1 MDAQIDAIRHFNRFY
16 TKQIGV
22 LSEGLLESP
31 FSLTEARVIY
41 ELAQHG
47 SPTASKLAHELRLD
61 PGYVSRIVRK
71 FEQRRLI
78 TKKSSDTDARQSVLS
93 LTARGR
99 KEFESLNQ
107 LSRNQVKEILAD
119 LSPLDQTRLLDAMRT
134 IEKLLGTS
142 IKDERISYIL
152 RPPHAGDMGW
162 VVQSNGSLYAQE
174 YGWDETYEALVAQ
187 IVADFVKNYDRKKER
202 CWIAEK
208 EGENIGC
215 VFLVKE
221 SNQVARLRLLIVD
234 PKARGLGVGKRLVD
248 ECTRFARQAGY
259 KKIVLWTNS
268 VLVAARGI
276 YEKAG
281 YKLVKAEKHHSFGH
295 DLTGETWELDL
306 SHGPP
311 LSALSS
317 TTDERR

>member
-1 MDAQIDAIRHFNRFY
+1 MDTKIDVVRQFNRFY

-31 FSLTEARVIY
+31 FSLTEARLIY
-41 ELAQHG
+41 ELAHRG
-47 SPTASKLAHELRLD
+47 SATASELANELRLD
-61 PGYVSRIVRK
+61 PGYLSRIVRK

-78 TKKSSDTDARQSVLS
+78 GKKSSEADARQSVLS
-93 LTARGR
+93 LTTRGR
-99 KEFESLNQ
+99 KEFERLNQ
-107 LSRNQVKEILAD
+107 LSRNQVEGILND
-119 LSPLDQTRLLDAMRT
+119 LTPLDQTRLLGAMRT
-134 IEKLLGTS
+134 IEELLGPS
-142 IKDERISYIL
+142 LRDEKIHYIL

-174 YGWDETYEALVAQ
+174 YGWDETYEGLVAQ
-187 IVADFVKNYDRKKER
+187 IVADFVKNYDSKKER

-208 EGENIGC
+208 DGENIGC

-268 VLVAARGI
+268 VLLAARGI

-281 YKLVKAEKHHSFGH
+281 YQLVKAEKHHRFGH
-295 DLTGETWELDL
+295 DLIGETWELSL
-306 SHGPP
+306 SNG
-311 LSALSS
+311 SG
-317 TTDERR
+317 R

>member
-1 MDAQIDAIRHFNRFY
+1 MKAQIDAVRQFNRFY

-22 LSEGLLESP
+22 LSDGLLESP

-41 ELAQHG
+41 ELAQRG
-47 SPTASKLAHELRLD
+47 STTASELGSELRLD
-61 PGYVSRIVRK
+61 PGYLSRIVRK

-78 TKKSSDTDARQSVLS
+78 SKRPSEADARQSVLS
-93 LTARGR
+93 LTGRGR
-99 KEFESLNQ
+99 KEFESLNE
-107 LSRNQVKEILAD
+107 LSRNQVEEILND
-119 LSPLDQTRLLDAMRT
+119 LTPLDQSRLLGAMRT
-134 IEKLLGTS
+134 IEEILGTS
-142 IKDERISYIL
+142 LKEEKISYIL

-174 YGWDETYEALVAQ
+174 YGWDEMYEALVAQ
-187 IVADFVKNYDRKKER
+187 IVADFVKNYDPKKER

-208 EGENIGC
+208 DGANIGC

-221 SNQVARLRLLIVD
+221 SDHVARLRLLIVD

-259 KKIVLWTNS
+259 KKITLWTNS
-268 VLVAARGI
+268 LLLAARSI
-276 YEKAG
+276 YDKAG

-295 DLTGETWELDL
+295 DLIGETWELDL
-306 SHGPP
+306 S
-311 LSALSS
+311 
-317 TTDERR
+317 

>member
-1 MDAQIDAIRHFNRFY
+1 
-16 TKQIGV
+16 
-22 LSEGLLESP
+22 
-31 FSLTEARVIY
+31 
-41 ELAQHG
+41 
-47 SPTASKLAHELRLD
+47 
-61 PGYVSRIVRK
+61 
-71 FEQRRLI
+71 
-78 TKKSSDTDARQSVLS
+78 
-93 LTARGR
+93 
-99 KEFESLNQ
+99 LNQ
-107 LSRNQVKEILAD
+107 LSRNQVKEILND
-119 LSPLDQTRLLDAMRT
+119 LSPLDQTRLLGAMRT
-134 IEKLLGTS
+134 IEELLGTS
-142 IKDERISYIL
+142 LKDERLSYIL

-187 IVADFVKNYDRKKER
+187 IIADFVKNYDRKKER

-208 EGENIGC
+208 DGENIGC

-259 KKIVLWTNS
+259 KKIVLWTNN

-295 DLTGETWELDL
+295 DLIGETWELDL
-306 SHGPP
+306 SRG
-311 LSALSS
+311 LNG
-317 TTDERR
+317 

>member
-1 MDAQIDAIRHFNRFY
+1 MDAQIDAVRHFNRFY
-16 TKQIGV
+16 TNQIGV
-22 LSEGLLESP
+22 LSEGLLETP

-41 ELAQHG
+41 ELAQRG
-47 SPTASKLAHELRLD
+47 SATASELANELRLD
-61 PGYVSRIVRK
+61 PGYLSRIVRK
-71 FEQRRLI
+71 FEQHRLI
-78 TKKSSDTDARQSVLS
+78 TKKSSDADARQSVLS

-107 LSRNQVKEILAD
+107 LSRSQVKEILTD
-119 LSPLDQTRLLDAMRT
+119 LSPLDQSRLLGAMRT
-134 IEKLLGTS
+134 IEELLATS
-142 IKDERISYIL
+142 LKDEKISYIL

-174 YGWDETYEALVAQ
+174 YGWDDTYEALVAQ

-208 EGENIGC
+208 DGENIGC

-221 SNQVARLRLLIVD
+221 SKQVARLRLLIVL

-295 DLTGETWELDL
+295 DLSGETWELDL
-306 SHGPP
+306 SRG
-311 LSALSS
+311 LN
-317 TTDERR
+317 R

>member
-1 MDAQIDAIRHFNRFY
+1 MDTQIDVVRHFNRFY

-41 ELAQHG
+41 ELAQRG
-47 SPTASKLAHELRLD
+47 SATASELANELTLD
-61 PGYVSRIVRK
+61 PGYLSRIVRK
-71 FEQRRLI
+71 FQQRRLI
-78 TKKSSDTDARQSVLS
+78 TKKSSDADARQSVLS
-93 LTARGR
+93 LTTRGR

-107 LSRNQVKEILAD
+107 LSRNQVKEILND
-119 LSPLDQTRLLDAMRT
+119 LSPQDQTRLLGAMKT
-134 IEKLLGTS
+134 IEELLGTS
-142 IKDERISYIL
+142 LKDERLSYIL

-187 IVADFVKNYDRKKER
+187 IIADFVKNYDPKKER

-208 EGENIGC
+208 DGENIGC

-221 SNQVARLRLLIVD
+221 SNQAARLRLLIVD

-259 KKIVLWTNS
+259 KKIVLWTNT
-268 VLVAARGI
+268 VLLAARGI

-281 YKLVKAEKHHSFGH
+281 YKLVKSEKHHSFGH
-295 DLTGETWELDL
+295 DLVGETWELDL
-306 SHGPP
+306 SRG
-311 LSALSS
+311 
-317 TTDERR
+317 

>member
-1 MDAQIDAIRHFNRFY
+1 
-16 TKQIGV
+16 
-22 LSEGLLESP
+22 L
-31 FSLTEARVIY
+31 
-41 ELAQHG
+41 
-47 SPTASKLAHELRLD
+47 
-61 PGYVSRIVRK
+61 
-71 FEQRRLI
+71 EQRRLI
-78 TKKSSDTDARQSVLS
+78 TKKSSGVDARQNVLS

-107 LSRNQVKEILAD
+107 LSRNQVKEILND
-119 LSPLDQTRLLDAMRT
+119 LSPLDQTRLLGAMRT
-134 IEKLLGTS
+134 IEELLGTS
-142 IKDERISYIL
+142 LKDERLSYIL

-187 IVADFVKNYDRKKER
+187 IIADFVKNYDRKKER

-208 EGENIGC
+208 DGENIGC

-259 KKIVLWTNS
+259 KKIVLWTNN

-295 DLTGETWELDL
+295 DLIGETWELDL
-306 SHGPP
+306 SRG
-311 LSALSS
+311 LNG
-317 TTDERR
+317 